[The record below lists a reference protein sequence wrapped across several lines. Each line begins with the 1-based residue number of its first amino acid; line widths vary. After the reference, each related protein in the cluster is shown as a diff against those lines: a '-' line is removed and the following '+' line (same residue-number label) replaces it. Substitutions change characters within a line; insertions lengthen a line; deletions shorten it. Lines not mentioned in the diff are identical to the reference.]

1 MGRPAPE
8 YAVAV
13 VDADGRAV
21 SPGGSGELLV
31 RGERGVSLFAEY
43 LGDAAAT
50 ARAFTDDGWFRTGD
64 RVRWE
69 ESGALTFVERDKDV
83 LKVGGENVGAPE
95 IERVLRG
102 VAGVR
107 EVAVVGRPDR
117 MLGEVPVAFVTLAE
131 QSSWTGAALTEHC
144 ATLLAGPRRP
154 REVRVVDDLPRS
166 TLDKVAKARLRALFE
181 EESAGA

>member
-8 YAVAV
+8 YAVTV
-13 VDADGRAV
+13 VDGTTGRCG
-21 SPGGSGELLV
+21 PGEPGELLV

-43 LGDAAAT
+43 LGDPDAT

-102 VAGVR
+102 VVGSARWPSSGGQTRCWARSRSRSSPWPNIPVDRSGAGR
-107 EVAVVGRPDR
+107 ALRR
-117 MLGEVPVAFVTLAE
+117 
-131 QSSWTGAALTEHC
+131 AALRS
-144 ATLLAGPRRP
+144 AAP
-154 REVRVVDDLPRS
+154 REVRVVHDLPRS
-166 TLDKVAKARLRALFE
+166 TLDKVAKAQLRALLV